1 MAIVFF
7 NCGYLFSVIIMVIVV
22 LYRVMVMIIGIEI
35 FGNNGNCNVMELF
48 EK

>member
-1 MAIVFF
+1 MAIVFL

-35 FGNNGNCNVMELF
+35 IW
-48 EK
+48 K

>member
-1 MAIVFF
+1 MVIVLF

-22 LYRVMVMIIGIEI
+22 LYRVMVMIIGI